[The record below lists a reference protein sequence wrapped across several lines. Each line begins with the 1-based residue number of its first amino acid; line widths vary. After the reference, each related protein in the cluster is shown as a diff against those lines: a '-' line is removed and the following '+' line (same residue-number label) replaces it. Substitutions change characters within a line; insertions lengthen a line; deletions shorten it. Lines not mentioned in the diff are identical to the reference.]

1 MNGFYGVRNST
12 KKPKYFSMDSMR
24 EDMFLTNRRTHMKP
38 LIRPK
43 SSAQVIFVLK
53 INRVGKWIEWMKV
66 WIMVCFGF
74 GQFRQGLWLKTYVKD

>member
-1 MNGFYGVRNST
+1 
-12 KKPKYFSMDSMR
+12 MDSMR

-53 INRVGKWIEWMKV
+53 INRVGKWDRVDESLDNGMFWV
-66 WIMVCFGF
+66 WSIPSGIMAKNLC
-74 GQFRQGLWLKTYVKD
+74 